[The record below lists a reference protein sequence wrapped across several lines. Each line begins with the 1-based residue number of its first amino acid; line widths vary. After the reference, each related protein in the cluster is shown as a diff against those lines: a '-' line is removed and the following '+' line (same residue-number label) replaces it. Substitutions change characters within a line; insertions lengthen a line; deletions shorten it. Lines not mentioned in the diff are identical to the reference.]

1 MSLGQLVQQVGDTLA
16 NGQAL
21 FANPPVSAT
30 VDVSGVPLSTA
41 AARVRAGRD
50 RVGALSGDL
59 PATYRRFA
67 DDAAPALDVAAD
79 SDRRLGTHL
88 DQAVQAQRSGRA
100 RTGAV
105 RTGAAADTTALAPDT
120 GTAAGQ
126 RALIAA
132 LRTRLAQQRQ
142 LIAVHRAEDARLAA
156 LVRSLSYRRQ
166 QASLPLDSNGFGG
179 FGGPSGTRPASLAGL
194 SGFGAFGRTRRPGS
208 AGPGE
213 RATDRIPDDAG
224 QRAAR
229 AALSRLGRPYV
240 WGAKGPNVFDC
251 SGLTQWAW
259 GQAGVR
265 LGPDTYSQIANGVPI
280 APGQVRAGDLIF
292 PLDSFGEGGRS
303 GPGHV
308 QLAISAEY
316 VVHAPTTGDVVRV
329 SHMPARYLARRPVP

>member
-1 MSLGQLVQQVGDTLA
+1 MSLGQLVQQVGNTLA
-16 NGQAL
+16 HGQAL
-21 FANPPVSAT
+21 FADPPAGPVDAPSA
-30 VDVSGVPLSTA
+30 PLSTA
-41 AARVRAGRD
+41 AALVRAGRD

-59 PATYRRFA
+59 PAAYGRFA
-67 DDAAPALDVAAD
+67 DDAAPALDAAAD
-79 SDRRLGTHL
+79 SDRRLATHL
-88 DQAVQAQRSGRA
+88 DQAVQAERSGRA

-105 RTGAAADTTALAPDT
+105 RSGAAADTAALAPDT

-126 RALIAA
+126 RALIGA
-132 LRTRLAQQRQ
+132 LRARLAQQRQ

-156 LVRSLSYRRQ
+156 LVRALSYRRRR
-166 QASLPLDSNGFGG
+166 ASTPLSSNGFSG
-179 FGGPSGTRPASLAGL
+179 FGSPSEARFGSPGGL
-194 SGFGAFGRTRRPGS
+194 SGLGAFGRSHRPGR

-213 RATDRIPDDAG
+213 PVSDRIPDGAG

-240 WGAKGPNVFDC
+240 WGAKGPSVFDC

-265 LGPDTYSQIANGVPI
+265 LGSDTYSQSADGVPI
-280 APGQVRAGDLIF
+280 PPGQVRAGDLIF

-308 QLAISAEY
+308 QLAISPQY
-316 VVHAPTTGDVVRV
+316 VVHAPTTGDVVRIT
-329 SHMPARYLARRPVP
+329 HMPARYLARRPVP